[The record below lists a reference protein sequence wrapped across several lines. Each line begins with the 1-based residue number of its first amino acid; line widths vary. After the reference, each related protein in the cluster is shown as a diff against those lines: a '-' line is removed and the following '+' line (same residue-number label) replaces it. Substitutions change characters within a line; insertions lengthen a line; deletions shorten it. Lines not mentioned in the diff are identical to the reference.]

1 MSGRRLAHGAAQRWL
16 RWAPLIAGLVAFDR
30 LDGTRAVATGT
41 LVALAAA
48 LPCLLAERRLA
59 GGRSV
64 SAPPAGWLEMVLVW
78 SAITALIVA
87 EAVAGNP
94 GGLGGRVVTV
104 AIALGIAA
112 TVAES
117 IQSRR
122 GAEPVRA

>member
-1 MSGRRLAHGAAQRWL
+1 MAA
-16 RWAPLIAGLVAFDR
+16 
-30 LDGTRAVATGT
+30 GT

-48 LPCLLAERRLA
+48 LPCLLAERRLT
-59 GGRSV
+59 GGRRYP
-64 SAPPAGWLEMVLVW
+64 APPAGWLEMALVW
-78 SAITALIVA
+78 SRITALIVA

-112 TVAES
+112 AVAES

>member
-1 MSGRRLAHGAAQRWL
+1 
-16 RWAPLIAGLVAFDR
+16 
-30 LDGTRAVATGT
+30 
-41 LVALAAA
+41 
-48 LPCLLAERRLA
+48 
-59 GGRSV
+59 
-64 SAPPAGWLEMVLVW
+64 MVLVW

-112 TVAES
+112 TAAES